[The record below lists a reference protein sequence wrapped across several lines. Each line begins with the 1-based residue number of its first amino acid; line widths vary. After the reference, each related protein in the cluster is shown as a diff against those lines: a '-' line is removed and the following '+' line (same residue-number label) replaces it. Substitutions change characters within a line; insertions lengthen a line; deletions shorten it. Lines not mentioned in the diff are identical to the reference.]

1 MNEKYTLERK
11 GEKASI
17 YLRLFL
23 VTIFSLGVIV
33 GVLVQN
39 EVPKIIGNY
48 LTGIFIYSLSIVASL
63 YNLSRERYNPWLK
76 YYGIVFELIGFAFVI
91 SGYLRFDSKDE
102 IARGVRSI
110 TLFGV
115 YFLLIAGASLR
126 FSPRFSL
133 IAGIL
138 TSCLFTILSIIFV
151 QVVKRTPG
159 PGAPFDMSFVIINSL
174 FLWAMA
180 ITTTTCTRYVRE
192 LVEEQIESKNKANEQ
207 SENLTKI
214 ISETKHA
221 ISELNLVFNSMNEVV
236 TSNKNLNHEQSQLM
250 DEISNIIDQ
259 SNSTTHS
266 ILTLTSTQDNISEK
280 NSISLNDLNAAM
292 LEAERVNQIISIK
305 GSDALK
311 RAEAG
316 EGELKDTVQEMEN
329 IKNISTR
336 VSHIVSIIYGIAK
349 QTNLLALNAAIEAAR
364 AGDQGK
370 GFAVVADE
378 VSKLADLAGRNASQ
392 IGELVKEM
400 NSATLKGAGRIQSV
414 VNSIRD
420 IVQGIRLIV
429 SELHEMD
436 EKVKKEM
443 ILIKEVLNQ
452 NSEMQSMSGKLK
464 LTSNDQGNYS
474 KEILQNIQ
482 TIHSRSRKIL
492 QTAVVL
498 EENTELLQTITE
510 RLNQNISS

>member
-63 YNLSRERYNPWLK
+63 YNLSRDRYNPWLK

-133 IAGIL
+133 TAGIL

-316 EGELKDTVQEMEN
+316 EGW
-329 IKNISTR
+329 R
-336 VSHIVSIIYGIAK
+336 
-349 QTNLLALNAAIEAAR
+349 
-364 AGDQGK
+364 
-370 GFAVVADE
+370 
-378 VSKLADLAGRNASQ
+378 
-392 IGELVKEM
+392 
-400 NSATLKGAGRIQSV
+400 TLKIFQQGYHILFPLFMELQSKPIYLL
-414 VNSIRD
+414 ST
-420 IVQGIRLIV
+420 QQLKQQ
-429 SELHEMD
+429 ELETK
-436 EKVKKEM
+436 EKVS
-443 ILIKEVLNQ
+443 Q
-452 NSEMQSMSGKLK
+452 W
-464 LTSNDQGNYS
+464 
-474 KEILQNIQ
+474 
-482 TIHSRSRKIL
+482 
-492 QTAVVL
+492 
-498 EENTELLQTITE
+498 
-510 RLNQNISS
+510 